1 MKLSQNYLNGT
12 NVAVPVRELFTSTT
26 VKQFYRFLPVYHG
39 TNCPPYSLLPSFSAG
54 AVNCPHKYSNTTIDQ
69 DWSSC
74 HCYDLSVQGAHRVM
88 NCSSQLTKPL

>member
-39 TNCPPYSLLPSFSAG
+39 TNCPPYSCRVDLL
-54 AVNCPHKYSNTTIDQ
+54 K
-69 DWSSC
+69 SS
-74 HCYDLSVQGAHRVM
+74 LAIPVRKLMLIWKEATLIR
-88 NCSSQLTKPL
+88 SQMFGRGRTVVILTFLAR